1 MFEKCLERGME
12 VEFFRVEV
20 FSRTILFITLTKVNG
35 LIVTW

>member
-20 FSRTILFITLTKVNG
+20 FSRTILFHYSN
-35 LIVTW
+35 